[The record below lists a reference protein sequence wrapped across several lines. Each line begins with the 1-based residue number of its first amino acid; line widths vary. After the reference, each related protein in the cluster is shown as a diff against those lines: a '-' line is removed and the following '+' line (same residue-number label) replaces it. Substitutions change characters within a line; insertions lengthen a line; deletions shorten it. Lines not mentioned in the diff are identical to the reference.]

1 MKGDPMY
8 DSAVIGGS
16 VATPDGVIRTDVAI
30 KDGVIASVGTPVAPS
45 QVTGRVIDATGK
57 FVLPGVIDAH
67 VHCQTWTDHADAI
80 GDSHRSAA
88 YGGVTTA
95 LTQIRATV
103 EMAPSAAI
111 EHFIE
116 EGERTSPIDFGLHT
130 ILRPEHDAATEVPK
144 VIALGSPSIKFFMS
158 YKDTGI
164 MTPDGTLLRNL
175 RVVAENGGLAMVHAE
190 DGEILS
196 NLIEYA
202 QATGRTSLADFAWTH
217 PAAAED
223 LGVHKALAYAKE
235 TGCPLYILH
244 MTTAGGVRLLR
255 EAAEAGQRVFGE
267 TCPKY
272 LSLTNDDLLNI
283 GVQAK
288 VGPPLRTDADRGQLW
303 DALRA
308 GTLSVVASDHAPRV
322 REHTGQVA
330 DVFAEPYGAPG
341 TETMLP
347 VIYDELVVRQ
357 GGDVSLLAEILS
369 TNPARIY
376 GLYPKKGVIA
386 PGSDADLVL
395 LDPERREVIS
405 AATQH
410 TTATYSLYEGRE
422 VTGWPVLSTVRGQV
436 VLEDGELKTQP
447 GFGRYQLRETA
458 GLMR

>member
-8 DSAVIGGS
+8 DMAVIGGS
-16 VATPDGVIRTDVAI
+16 VVTQDGVMRTDVGI
-30 KDGVIASVGTPVAPS
+30 KDGTIVSVGTPVAPS
-45 QVTGRVIDATGK
+45 EVTGRVIDATGK
-57 FVLPGVIDAH
+57 LVLPGVIDAH
-67 VHCQTWTDHADAI
+67 VHCRTWTDHADAI

-95 LTQIRATV
+95 ITQIRAPV

-144 VIALGSPSIKFFMS
+144 VMSLGSPSVKFFMS

-164 MTPDGTLLRNL
+164 MTPDATLLRNL

-196 NLIEYA
+196 NLIEHA
-202 QATGRTSLADFAWTH
+202 QATGRTRLEDFAWTH
-217 PAAAED
+217 PASAED
-223 LGVHKALAYAKE
+223 LGVHKALAYAE
-235 TGCPLYILH
+235 ATNCPLYILH
-244 MTTAGGVRLLR
+244 MTTAGGVELLR
-255 EAAEAGQRVFGE
+255 EAAAAGRPVFGE

-272 LSLTNDDLLNI
+272 LSLTNDDLLRV
-283 GVQAK
+283 GAQAK
-288 VGPPLRTDADRGQLW
+288 VGPPLRTDGDREKLW
-303 DALRA
+303 DALKT

-322 REHTGQVA
+322 RARTGQVD

-347 VIYDELVVRQ
+347 VIFDELVVRR

-395 LDPERREVIS
+395 VDPGRREVIS

-410 TTATYSLYEGRE
+410 STAAYSLYEGRE
-422 VTGWPVLSTVRGQV
+422 VTGWPVLSTVRGRV
-436 VLEDGELKTQP
+436 VLEDGELKQQP
-447 GFGRYQLRETA
+447 GFGRYQCRDTA

>member
-1 MKGDPMY
+1 MY
-8 DSAVIGGS
+8 DMAIIGGS
-16 VATPDGVIRTDVAI
+16 VVTPDGVQQTDVAI
-30 KDGVIASVGTPVAPS
+30 KDGTIVSVGTPVLPS
-45 QVTGRVIDATGK
+45 DVTGRVVDATGK

-67 VHCQTWTDHADAI
+67 VHCQTWTDHADDI

-95 LTQIRATV
+95 ITQIRATV

-130 ILRPEHDAATEVPK
+130 IMRPEHDAATEVPK
-144 VIALGSPSIKFFMS
+144 VIELGSPSIKFFMS

-164 MTPDGTLLRNL
+164 MTPDATLLRNL
-175 RVVAENGGLAMVHAE
+175 RIVAENGGLAMVHAE

-196 NLIEYA
+196 HLVEYA
-202 QATGRTSLADFAWTH
+202 QSTGRTRLEDFAWTH
-217 PAAAED
+217 PDYAED
-223 LGVHKALAYAKE
+223 LGVYKALAYARA
-235 TGCPLYILH
+235 TDCPLYILH
-244 MTTAGGVRLLR
+244 MTTAGGVELLR
-255 EAAEAGQRVFGE
+255 EAAAAGQRVFGE

-272 LSLTNDDLLNI
+272 LSLTNNDLLNV
-283 GVQAK
+283 GAQAK
-288 VGPPLRTDADRGQLW
+288 VGPPLRTDSDREQLW
-303 DALRA
+303 DALRT

-322 REHTGQVA
+322 REHMGQV
-330 DVFAEPYGAPG
+330 DDIFAEPYGAPG

-347 VIYDELVVRQ
+347 VIFDQLVVQR
-357 GGDVSLLAEILS
+357 GEDVSLLAEILS

-395 LDPERREVIS
+395 VDPERREVIS

-410 TTATYSLYEGRE
+410 STATYSLYEGRA
-422 VTGWPVLSTVRGQV
+422 VTGWPVLSTVRGQI
-436 VLEDGELKTQP
+436 VLEDGELKQQP
-447 GFGRYQLRETA
+447 GFGRYQRREIT
-458 GLMR
+458 GLMQ

>member
-1 MKGDPMY
+1 MKGDLVY
-8 DSAVIGGS
+8 DMAIMGGM
-16 VATPDGVIRTDVAI
+16 VVTPDGVARTDVGV
-30 KDGVIASVGTPVAPS
+30 KDCVITSVGTPISPS
-45 QVTGRVIDATGK
+45 EVTGRIVDATAK

-95 LTQIRATV
+95 ITQIRAPV

-130 ILRPEHDAATEVPK
+130 ILRPEHDAAAEVPK
-144 VIALGSPSIKFFMS
+144 VMSLGSPSIKFFMS

-164 MTPDGTLLRNL
+164 MTPDATLLRNL

-196 NLIEYA
+196 HLIDHA
-202 QATGRTSLADFAWTH
+202 QATGRIRLEDLTWTH

-223 LGVHKALAYAKE
+223 LGVHKALAYAKA
-235 TGCPLYILH
+235 TDCPLYILH
-244 MTTAGGVRLLR
+244 MTTAGGVDMLR
-255 EAAEAGQRVFGE
+255 EAAAAGQRVFGE

-283 GVQAK
+283 GAQAK
-288 VGPPLRTDADRGQLW
+288 VGPPLRTDSDREHLW
-303 DALRA
+303 DALRT

-322 REHTGQVA
+322 RERVGRVE

-347 VIYDELVVRQ
+347 VIFDQLVVRR
-357 GGDVSLLAEILS
+357 GWDISLLADILS

-386 PGSDADLVL
+386 PGSDADLVVV
-395 LDPERREVIS
+395 DPDRREVIS

-410 TTATYSLYEGRE
+410 STATYSLYEGRE
-422 VTGWPVLSTVRGQV
+422 VTGWPILSTVRGRV
-436 VLEDGELKTQP
+436 VLEDGELKEQS
-447 GFGRYQLRETA
+447 GFGRYQRRESA
-458 GLMR
+458 GLMA